1 MTSNAKR
8 KTFGPPASV
17 NGGILSS
24 ELAGQQGG
32 APSTSKRTRFD
43 VPSSTA
49 EEDTAGDLDIEEQD
63 RKRLQQGRKGR
74 VVTDGY
80 DSEDSSGDEGS
91 DAEELDQVKDDDKEE
106 EDEDMFNLDQAP
118 GSGDE
123 DAKSKGNKKK
133 YLELNDIEGQE
144 FSDDESGK
152 DKEEGDAEFE
162 LEDDE
167 EEGEGQD
174 AEAGDENLHDP
185 EAVVRPLKKSGKK
198 GKGPESKEMGF
209 QIEKFNMKN
218 EMATGRFDEEGNYIE
233 NAKDPHAE
241 HDKWLSGNYNR
252 KNIKAAKEAQE
263 RRMQEAKMKEER
275 REFAD
280 LDEDECKMY
289 LVGYM
294 LKGESVLEALQR
306 LGAQQKKKSKA
317 GKKTKAKE
325 AEMVVDNSED
335 LERVKADLNKIT
347 ALASELMS
355 RFGLVNVYEATY
367 ESLLRDVQRSGLVR
381 STWDPAAEKSNGAGK
396 DASGTIAYVYKWS
409 PAYLKAMSEQ
419 SGQET
424 DPETAKQTFGPFN
437 VTDLLSWKKG
447 GYFGDDG
454 ERIQLQPEGQND
466 SEWSSWQ
473 DVFG

>member
-8 KTFGPPASV
+8 KAFGPPASV

-43 VPSSTA
+43 EKSTA
-49 EEDTAGDLDIEEQD
+49 EEDIAGDLDIEEQD

-80 DSEDSSGDEGS
+80 DSEDSSGEEGS
-91 DAEELDQVKDDDKEE
+91 DGEDADETINADKQD
-106 EDEDMFNLDQAP
+106 EDEDMFNLDEAP

-123 DAKSKGNKKK
+123 ESKSKGNKKK
-133 YLELNDIEGQE
+133 YLDLDDIEGQE
-144 FSDDESGK
+144 FSDNESDKG
-152 DKEEGDAEFE
+152 KEEGDAEFE
-162 LEDDE
+162 LEED
-167 EEGEGQD
+167 EGQD
-174 AEAGDENLHDP
+174 VDEGDENLHDP
-185 EAVVRPLKKSGKK
+185 EAVVKPLKNTEKK
-198 GKGPESKEMGF
+198 GKGPESKGMGF

-241 HDKWLSGNYNR
+241 HDKWLSGNYSR

-263 RRMQEAKMKEER
+263 RRIQEAKNREQR

-294 LKGESVLEALQR
+294 RKGESVLEALQR
-306 LGAQQKKKSKA
+306 LGAQQKKRSKA
-317 GKKTKAKE
+317 SSSKKVGSKE
-325 AEMVVDNSED
+325 AEDD
-335 LERVKADLNKIT
+335 LDRIKAELNKIT

-355 RFGLVNVYEATY
+355 KFGLVNVYEATY
-367 ESLLRDVQRSGLVR
+367 ESLLGDVRKSGLVR
-381 STWDPAAEKSNGAGK
+381 STWDPASEKQKSDTDNVGGAI
-396 DASGTIAYVYKWS
+396 SYIYKWS
-409 PAYLKAMSEQ
+409 PAYLKSMSEMGPE
-419 SGQET
+419 SEQE
-424 DPETAKQTFGPFN
+424 TFGPFN

-454 ERIQLQPEGQND
+454 ERILLQPEGQNHSD
-466 SEWSSWQ
+466 WSSWQ

>member
-1 MTSNAKR
+1 MSSNAKR
-8 KTFGPPASV
+8 KAFGPPASV

-43 VPSSTA
+43 VQSTA

-80 DSEDSSGDEGS
+80 DSEDSSGEEGS
-91 DAEELDQVKDDDKEE
+91 DAEEVDQKTDEDKQD
-106 EDEDMFNLDQAP
+106 EDEDMFNLDEAP

-123 DAKSKGNKKK
+123 ATKPKGNKKK
-133 YLELNDIEGQE
+133 YLELDDIEGQE
-144 FSDDESGK
+144 FSDDESDKG
-152 DKEEGDAEFE
+152 KEEGDAEFE
-162 LEDDE
+162 LEDDRE
-167 EEGEGQD
+167 EEDQD
-174 AEAGDENLHDP
+174 ADEGDENLHDP

-198 GKGPESKEMGF
+198 GKGPDSKEMGF

-263 RRMQEAKMKEER
+263 RRMQEAKKKEQR

-294 LKGESVLEALQR
+294 LKSESVLEALQR
-306 LGAQQKKKSKA
+306 LGAEQKKKSKA
-317 GKKTKAKE
+317 GKKNKAKE
-325 AEMVVDNSED
+325 AETIEDHAED
-335 LERVKADLNKIT
+335 LDRVKADLNKIT

-367 ESLLRDVQRSGLVR
+367 ESLLRDVRSSGLVR
-381 STWDPAAEKSNGAGK
+381 STWDPAAEKESGEAKDANGAM
-396 DASGTIAYVYKWS
+396 SYVYKWS
-409 PAYLKAMSEQ
+409 PLYLKAMSEQ

-424 DPETAKQTFGPFN
+424 DPETEKQTFGPFN
-437 VTDLLSWKKG
+437 VTDLLSWKKA

-454 ERIQLQPEGQND
+454 ERIELQPEGQNN
-466 SEWSSWQ
+466 SKWSSWQ